1 MESKE
6 NFGELLEQVRETWM
20 QQEIEK
26 EW

>member
-6 NFGELLEQVRETWM
+6 NFGELLERVRETWK

>member
-6 NFGELLEQVRETWM
+6 NFGELLERVHETWK